1 MEMGFEVYSS
11 MMKEG
16 SVTVAPIGIRINS
29 QYGVGSIESTST
41 VSSTSKFGLP
51 IKDTA
56 FEDLLA
62 MFSKWTAL
70 NCLHSHVG
78 SQGIDLSMMVGGVK
92 FVVDLADKINNR
104 LGRKQVG
111 LGGCFVAERVHP
123 TSFFACIQQQ
133 KE

>member
-1 MEMGFEVYSS
+1 
-11 MMKEG
+11 
-16 SVTVAPIGIRINS
+16 
-29 QYGVGSIESTST
+29 
-41 VSSTSKFGLP
+41 
-51 IKDTA
+51 
-56 FEDLLA
+56 

-123 TSFFACIQQQ
+123 TSFFARIQQQ